1 METTQKQKVG
11 VTAEKFEVK
20 VESEAAHLMYL
31 NNMSKEKAD
40 KVAREVISQ
49 SYEVVTEGSVKRDK

>member
-1 METTQKQKVG
+1 MDKKKVS
-11 VTAEKFEVK
+11 VKDFEKR

-40 KVAREVISQ
+40 KVALEVISQ
-49 SYEVVTEGSVKRDK
+49 LYEVM